1 MDKSKLEVY
10 RQKLIREKIKVNDV
24 LKLMQRNET
33 INSNSEMSSEFSF
46 YDNHPADSATELYDK
61 EKGMALKANEISI
74 INKIDD
80 ALKNIDSGKY
90 GVCKICGKSIEKER
104 LEFIPY
110 TNQCAACQSVDSK
123 RILDQQTRRPVEEEV
138 LGVPFGYGFNDSK
151 DAVEFDAEDS
161 YQSVGR
167 FNSRENIVEDD
178 IIDEEDG
185 YVEEIEKISN
195 QQYISQLPD

>member
-10 RQKLIREKIKVNDV
+10 RQKIIREKIKVNDV

-33 INSNSEMSSEFSF
+33 INSNSEMSSELSF

-151 DAVEFDAEDS
+151 DAVEFEI
-161 YQSVGR
+161 GR
-167 FNSRENIVEDD
+167 AHV
-178 IIDEEDG
+178 
-185 YVEEIEKISN
+185 
-195 QQYISQLPD
+195 